1 MAKAVVVTVVVVVP
15 ATHFVLTIRSLFFS
29 CFSFSCFS
37 SSSSLDSIDHS
48 SGIHFVRPTH
58 GPSQIQQSNRSRAI
72 EI

>member
-29 CFSFSCFS
+29 CFS

-48 SGIHFVRPTH
+48 TGIHSVRPTH
-58 GPSQIQQSNRSRAI
+58 GPNQIQ
-72 EI
+72 